1 MTKHFFFGGG
11 GKGER
16 GAFWGKVQKMVFFI
30 EKTVYSKTMSLAKW
44 KVFTPSSSPCFTF
57 CHFFVQPLLPQQR
70 LALGEAVSLFL
81 WSLLWILKSIV
92 SHSWWSCP
100 AKFLL
105 FNFTFLSFSRF
116 QFRLIMNVQDFL
128 QCFHFY
134 HYGALFLKNYYLKKC
149 FPRNVEWSC
158 DRARAGLFLFGYRNL
173 SKMSSKVATAV
184 LMNFSNFCDL
194 KAAKNAFLQF
204 LVAVYIWS
212 KICLK
217 RNGKKEIKSRCLQ
230 ICTYCYYWT

>member
-1 MTKHFFFGGG
+1 
-11 GKGER
+11 
-16 GAFWGKVQKMVFFI
+16 MVFFI

-92 SHSWWSCP
+92 SHSWWSYP

-134 HYGALFLKNYYLKKC
+134 HYGALFLKNYYLKKY

-158 DRARAGLFLFGYRNL
+158 DRARAGLFYLDIAIFQKWVRKWPPPFSWIFL
-173 SKMSSKVATAV
+173 IFVIWKPLKMRFC
-184 LMNFSNFCDL
+184 NF
-194 KAAKNAFLQF
+194 
-204 LVAVYIWS
+204 
-212 KICLK
+212 
-217 RNGKKEIKSRCLQ
+217 
-230 ICTYCYYWT
+230 